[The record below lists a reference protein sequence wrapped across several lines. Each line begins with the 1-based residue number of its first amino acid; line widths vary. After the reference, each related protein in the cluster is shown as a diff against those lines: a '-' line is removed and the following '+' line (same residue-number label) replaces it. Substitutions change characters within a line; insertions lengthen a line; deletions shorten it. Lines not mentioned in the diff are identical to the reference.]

1 MFVENVQ
8 SCLALSVCFHCCCC
22 RIARLMEMEMEM
34 EKGGMGGAVSERGR
48 GSEVT

>member
-1 MFVENVQ
+1 
-8 SCLALSVCFHCCCC
+8 
-22 RIARLMEMEMEM
+22 MEMEMEM